1 MSEVTVI
8 QLRDALVKYFNETEL
23 RGLCFE
29 LGEDYDSFGGSG
41 KNGKALEIATWS
53 ERHGRFDELVAIV
66 KRERP
71 HAFPGA
77 NVVAANANRAAT
89 DAQESQNKGITYNI
103 HGGTFVGSNI
113 GSGNIAADN
122 LAGGDIKID
131 NRKYS
136 AGRDMYVAGGD
147 INIHAPETKD
157 EFKAQLAELQKLVE
171 QAIADGAFADED
183 DADTAVSDLRRI
195 AKETAK
201 PQPNAESIKA
211 RMNDVKGILEATTA
225 TAKSAGK
232 TAVAL
237 AKAAALSGVL
247 YDTVTKLF
255 S

>member
-1 MSEVTVI
+1 
-8 QLRDALVKYFNETEL
+8 
-23 RGLCFE
+23 
-29 LGEDYDSFGGSG
+29 
-41 KNGKALEIATWS
+41 
-53 ERHGRFDELVAIV
+53 
-66 KRERP
+66 
-71 HAFPGA
+71 
-77 NVVAANANRAAT
+77 
-89 DAQESQNKGITYNI
+89 
-103 HGGTFVGSNI
+103 
-113 GSGNIAADN
+113 
-122 LAGGDIKID
+122 
-131 NRKYS
+131 
-136 AGRDMYVAGGD
+136 MYVAGGD